1 MRIGNPTDAPQ
12 SDNSLHTGVNMQY
25 SREQMRS
32 LSTFLTPPA
41 QRPFWIKAA
50 IVGGTL
56 LLAFAVRF
64 ALAPLLDYH
73 EPYGILLTATLVSAW
88 YGGTWAGVVAT
99 ALGGLVATYIFV
111 SPEGSLYLAANSD
124 RILAVVFVI
133 RGVLVSVLCGLV
145 HYAVAGRRKH
155 ELRSLQEFE
164 LMANHAMVLVWST
177 AASGEVQFV
186 NRQWLEFTGLSQGAA
201 RENPLQAVHP
211 DDRER
216 VVAARDHAAH
226 AARKPFQVEYRFRRN
241 DGEYRWIFE
250 NAVPRHGTEGNFL
263 GYIGSCTDI
272 TSSLRERERLTFITT
287 LQRSLT
293 KSLDF
298 SEAVEALLQS
308 VVPSQADWCSLQLL
322 DEEGTLQTVRI
333 HHLDPAKRNLA
344 LQIGMFADAN
354 RSAVTTR
361 ILLEGESLLVP
372 KVSESFYADAATDR
386 AQYDMLRSLNLV
398 SIIAAPLRARDR
410 VIGIF
415 SLATAESGRTLGPD
429 ELALA
434 RKIAVISAY
443 ALENAKL
450 YETTRK
456 ALAAEEQ
463 ARRERFLTEEALDKQ
478 RIQLKTIIDA
488 VPAMVAYV
496 DPQERFL
503 SHNHQFEKW
512 TRRSYDQI
520 HSHTLREVLGDEA
533 YDEHATTLQSAL
545 AGNDVRFEL
554 TLKGDTLREVV
565 VTYHPSFNARREVN
579 GIVIHAY
586 DITESRRLE
595 TAVIRSENRYRTL
608 ISATAS
614 IVWTTDP
621 GGNML
626 EASGW
631 QAFTGQTPEEFR
643 GMGWLSAVHPTD
655 RAGVHTLWQRACSHQ
670 IVWDCNYRLRHFDG
684 QYRHIHSRG
693 AMVRDAKGVVQEWIG
708 TIVDVHDRVE
718 AEQALLLKESELKL
732 IVDAVPALVAYV
744 HRNGTY
750 GRTNQAYKKWFG
762 IDPEKMRD
770 RHLLDIVGP
779 EAYACDE
786 PRIERVLSGETVR
799 FEQLMQYRHGPARWI
814 SGTYIPH
821 MTEDFLVVGFVSL
834 ILDVSD
840 RKRSERDLAEA
851 LNAQRHAYG
860 ELAEAREQLRHHAE
874 HLEEQVKLR
883 TARLQESNAELE
895 AFSYSVSH
903 DLRTPLR
910 FIRGF
915 TEAIEEEAGA
925 QLSPMVQDYLKR
937 ILNAAQR
944 MDTIINDLLA
954 YSRISRAQ
962 IQIAELPLESLV
974 NEVLV
979 LQQAQIQQAK
989 AAVIVESPLPFVQ
1002 ADRTGLFQS
1011 LSNLIANAL
1020 KFTVPGRAAII
1031 RIRAETLSD
1040 RIRLWVEDN
1049 GIGIDPKHHER
1060 IFKLFERLHPAS
1072 EYPGTGIGLS
1082 LVRKAVLRM
1091 GATCG
1096 LESSPG
1102 AGSRF
1107 WIDFPLSGV
1116 PAPAE
1121 SASHRETDLGDRP
1134 RARDIHLPHET

>member
-1 MRIGNPTDAPQ
+1 
-12 SDNSLHTGVNMQY
+12 
-25 SREQMRS
+25 MRS
-32 LSTFLTPPA
+32 LFSLLTPPT
-41 QRPFWIKAA
+41 QRPFWVKAV
-50 IVGGTL
+50 IVVVAL
-56 LLAFAVRF
+56 LLAFALRSV
-64 ALAPLLDYH
+64 LAPSLGYK
-73 EPYGILLTATLVSAW
+73 EPYGILLAATLVSAW
-88 YGGTWAGVVAT
+88 YGGTRAGLAAT
-99 ALGGLVATYIFV
+99 ALGGIGATYIFV
-111 SPEGSLYLAANSD
+111 APPGSFQVATSAD
-124 RILAVVFVI
+124 GILGIVFVV
-133 RGVLVSVLCGLV
+133 RGVLVSVLCGIL
-145 HYAVAGRRKH
+145 HYAVAARRKH
-155 ELRSLQEFE
+155 EHLSLQEFE

-177 AASGEVQFV
+177 GAAGEVQFV
-186 NRQWLEFTGLSQGAA
+186 NRQWLDFTGLSQASA
-201 RENPLQAVHP
+201 RENLFQAIHP

-216 VVAARDHAAH
+216 VIAARDHAAQATH
-226 AARKPFQVEYRFRRN
+226 KPFQVEYRLLRT
-241 DGEYRWIFE
+241 DGEYRWILE
-250 NAVPRHGTEGNFL
+250 NAVPRHDAEGKFL

-298 SEAVEALLQS
+298 SETVEALLQS
-308 VVPSQADWCSLQLL
+308 VVPDQADWCSLQLL

-333 HHLDPAKRNLA
+333 HHLDTAKRTLA
-344 LQIGMFADAN
+344 MQISVSGPAG
-354 RSAVTTR
+354 RSAMATR
-361 ILLEGESLLVP
+361 ILLEGESVLIP
-372 KVSESFYADAATDR
+372 KVSESFYADATADR
-386 AQYDMLRSLNLV
+386 AQYDLLRSLNFV
-398 SIIAAPLRARDR
+398 SVIATPLRARDR
-410 VIGIF
+410 IIGIF

-429 ELALA
+429 DLALA

-450 YETTRK
+450 YETTRR

-478 RIQLKTIIDA
+478 RLQLKTIIDA

-496 DPQERFL
+496 DPHERFL
-503 SHNHQFEKW
+503 THNHQFEKW
-512 TRRSYDQI
+512 TGRSYDQI
-520 HSHTLREVLGDEA
+520 HNHTLREVLGDEA
-533 YDEHATTLQSAL
+533 YDEHSISLKSAL
-545 AGNDVRFEL
+545 EGNDVRFEL
-554 TLKGDTLREVV
+554 AMGEAETPREVV
-565 VTYHPSFNARREVN
+565 VSYHPSFNARHQVN

-586 DITESRRLE
+586 DISESRRLE

-608 ISATAS
+608 VSATTS

-621 GGNML
+621 AGNML
-626 EASGW
+626 EASSW
-631 QAFTGQTPEEFR
+631 QVFTGQTPEEYR
-643 GMGWLSAVHPTD
+643 GMGWLEAVHPAD
-655 RAGVHTLWQRACSHQ
+655 RGGVHTLWERACRHE

-684 QYRHIHSRG
+684 QYRHIQSRG
-693 AMVRDAKGVVQEWIG
+693 AMVRDAKGVVLEWIG
-708 TIVDVHDRVE
+708 TIVDVHDRME
-718 AEQALLLKESELKL
+718 AEQALRLKESELKL
-732 IVDAVPALVAYV
+732 IVDAMPALVAYV

-770 RHLLDIVGP
+770 HHVLDIVGP
-779 EAYACDE
+779 EAYACDQ
-786 PRIERVLSGETVR
+786 PRIERVLSGQVVR

-821 MTEDFLVVGFVSL
+821 MTEDFLVVGYVSL
-834 ILDVSD
+834 ILDVSE

-851 LNAQRHAYG
+851 LNAQRQAYG
-860 ELAEAREQLRHHAE
+860 ELAEARELLRHHAE
-874 HLEEQVKLR
+874 HLEEQVRLR

-910 FIRGF
+910 FVRGF
-915 TEAIEEEAGA
+915 TEAVVEEVGQ
-925 QLSPMVQDYLKR
+925 QLSPQVQDYLKR

-954 YSRISRAQ
+954 YSRMSRTQ
-962 IQIAELPLESLV
+962 MQIAELPLEPLI

-979 LQQAQIQQAK
+979 LQQAQIQHANAK
-989 AAVIVESPLPFVQ
+989 VIVDSPLPSVQ

-1020 KFTVPGRAAII
+1020 KFTVAGRPPVI
-1031 RIRAETLSD
+1031 RIRAETLAG
-1040 RIRLWVEDN
+1040 RIRLWIEDN
-1049 GIGIDPKHHER
+1049 GIGIDPQHHER

-1096 LESSPG
+1096 VESSPG

-1107 WIDFPLSGV
+1107 WIDFPLRSANT
-1116 PAPAE
+1116 PAVTAS
-1121 SASHRETDLGDRP
+1121 SASVALSSGN
-1134 RARDIHLPHET
+1134 